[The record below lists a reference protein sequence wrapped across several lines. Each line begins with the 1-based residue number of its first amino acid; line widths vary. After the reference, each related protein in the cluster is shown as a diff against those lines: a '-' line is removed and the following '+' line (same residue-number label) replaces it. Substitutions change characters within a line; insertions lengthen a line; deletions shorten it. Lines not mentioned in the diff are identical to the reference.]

1 MSFAVR
7 LAVSFFK
14 YRKKLIMLCLQ
25 QNVKVRS
32 IDFWKEP
39 SVVLKKV
46 FLKVSLK
53 NFIKKET
60 VAQVLSYEFCEI
72 F

>member
-1 MSFAVR
+1 
-7 LAVSFFK
+7 
-14 YRKKLIMLCLQ
+14 MLCLQ

-32 IDFWKEP
+32 INFQKQS

>member
-1 MSFAVR
+1 
-7 LAVSFFK
+7 
-14 YRKKLIMLCLQ
+14 MLRLQ

-32 IDFWKEP
+32 INFQKQS

-60 VAQVLSYEFCEI
+60 LAQVLSYCEV